1 MRTTKFVNRRI
12 LLIAAVLAL
21 TLGMFAATAAS
32 AQGLTY
38 VRVAHLSPD
47 TPAVEVYLN
56 GEPSGIQVLKFG
68 EVSGWVELPAGTY
81 SVAVAPAGAG
91 IEAAAIGPANFTL
104 PANTWITVAA
114 TGSLA
119 AGTLGADV
127 AIEDYSPITL
137 DEARVTVFHA
147 IEDAPA
153 VDVILPDGTA
163 VVSNLAF
170 GQAKTITVPAGTY
183 NLAVVPAGSDSPVVI
198 DLSGTQLNG
207 ATYYFVAATNTLASP
222 KVALSVVELSRV
234 APLFDRSGAVGT
246 QTIAEI
252 AAGNPN
258 FSTLVTALD
267 AAGLVD
273 TLNNPGSFTVFAPT
287 NAAFAALPA
296 GTLDAVL
303 ADKDLLT
310 TILLYHVLGGK
321 ALASDVVGQTSL
333 NMLDGGSVTVEVRDG
348 KVFLNDTVQIVTTDI
363 VATNGVIHI
372 IDGVLL
378 PG

>member
-1 MRTTKFVNRRI
+1 
-12 LLIAAVLAL
+12 
-21 TLGMFAATAAS
+21 
-32 AQGLTY
+32 
-38 VRVAHLSPD
+38 
-47 TPAVEVYLN
+47 
-56 GEPSGIQVLKFG
+56 VLKFG

-363 VATNGVIHI
+363 VATNGVIHVI
-372 IDGVLL
+372 NGVLL